1 MLYDRDP
8 RLVVLA
14 SLMNARPRTA
24 TIVLCFVTF
33 SALLQDLVKA
43 LIPTPVWLT
52 EDDGCPLYKVRIR
65 GLRWLR
71 LALLWTKPE
80 RVAARPGP

>member
-8 RLVVLA
+8 RLVLLA
-14 SLMNARPRTA
+14 SLMSARPRMATA
-24 TIVLCFVTF
+24 VLCFVTF

-71 LALLWTKPE
+71 LAFLWTKPE
-80 RVAARPGP
+80 RVAVSPSP